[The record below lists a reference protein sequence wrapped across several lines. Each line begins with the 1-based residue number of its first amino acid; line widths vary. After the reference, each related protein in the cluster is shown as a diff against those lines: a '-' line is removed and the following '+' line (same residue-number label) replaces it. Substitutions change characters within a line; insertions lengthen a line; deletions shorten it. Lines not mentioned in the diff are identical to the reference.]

1 MASGNGTS
9 GKSYGAKNSGFR
21 LHHSFLS
28 AVSQSSPL
36 RIRAYFKRIAGSA
49 ACSRRTRVL
58 RPCIASRT
66 QIPMIGEGIHDQKE
80 LLGLAYSTMSGPL
93 VTLSLSIVSP
103 IVHHWSQNRLV
114 RAGSTIGVFA
124 FWLAAYPVLSSF
136 VGDELYP
143 MTVILILAM
152 VILSWGR
159 SYALGMSVGLK
170 AANPEQTYPLVSLEV
185 IQGTSFDQAWLYERT
200 DSHYRLVTRS
210 GSNHIIPAA
219 NVKAIRGL

>member
-1 MASGNGTS
+1 
-9 GKSYGAKNSGFR
+9 
-21 LHHSFLS
+21 
-28 AVSQSSPL
+28 
-36 RIRAYFKRIAGSA
+36 
-49 ACSRRTRVL
+49 
-58 RPCIASRT
+58 
-66 QIPMIGEGIHDQKE
+66 MIGEGIHDQKE

>member
-1 MASGNGTS
+1 
-9 GKSYGAKNSGFR
+9 
-21 LHHSFLS
+21 
-28 AVSQSSPL
+28 
-36 RIRAYFKRIAGSA
+36 
-49 ACSRRTRVL
+49 
-58 RPCIASRT
+58 
-66 QIPMIGEGIHDQKE
+66 
-80 LLGLAYSTMSGPL
+80 
-93 VTLSLSIVSP
+93 
-103 IVHHWSQNRLV
+103 
-114 RAGSTIGVFA
+114 
-124 FWLAAYPVLSSF
+124 
-136 VGDELYP
+136 

-200 DSHYRLVTRS
+200 DSHYRLVTSS